1 MDVKEAIEKR
11 RAYRSL
17 DPVEIT
23 EDLIIKLAESAQL
36 APSCKNSQPWRFI
49 FVYEHEQLQKLFSSI
64 SPGNQWIEKASMILV
79 VFSKVQY
86 DCIIKERLYYLFDSG
101 MATAFIILRAT
112 ELGLVAHPT
121 AGFEETI
128 VKRVC
133 DIPNDMRVITLVIFG
148 KKSHEVNPEL
158 TDLMKMTENLRPGR
172 LPLKQ
177 FVYYNSFNQLSPI

>member
-23 EDLIIKLAESAQL
+23 EDLIVSLAESAQL
-36 APSCKNSQPWRFI
+36 APSCKNSQSWRFV
-49 FVYEHEQLQKLFSSI
+49 FVFDHEQLQKLFTSI
-64 SPGNQWIEKASMILV
+64 APGNKWVEKASMILV

-101 MATAFIILRAT
+101 IATAFIILRAT
-112 ELGLVAHPT
+112 ELGLVAHPI

-128 VKRVC
+128 VKKVC
-133 DIPNDMRVITLVIFG
+133 GIPIEMRVISLVIFG
-148 KKSHEVNPEL
+148 KKSSELNPNL
-158 TDLMKMTENLRPGR
+158 TDLMKMTENSRPGR

-177 FVYYNSFNQLSPI
+177 FVYYNRFNQLSPT